1 MIVEIIERVFTLHS
15 HFLFR
20 KYILAGINIFKQAS
34 AYLIPCYVA
43 KYKYGMKVTTIGK
56 ILRTRKCDQ
65 RHAVPSVD
73 GSQWGDCAWF
83 AISKERGFE
92 MITVE
97 GYMIITSADKNV
109 LNYC

>member
-1 MIVEIIERVFTLHS
+1 MIVEIIEPVLTLHS
-15 HFLFR
+15 HFLCR

-34 AYLIPCYVA
+34 AYLIPCYVE
-43 KYKYGMKVTTIGK
+43 KYKYGMKFTTICQIVK
-56 ILRTRKCDQ
+56 TRKCDQ

-83 AISKERGFE
+83 VISKERGFE

-97 GYMIITSADKNV
+97 G
-109 LNYC
+109 